1 MTAIPT
7 SRTQQKLA
15 ELLHEEAKCG
25 SPPYSLDDCTR
36 KQEYIT
42 RAAFVLAKLLPAISG
57 EMFPAIRD
65 EMREKISY
73 LITAELVCCDIH
85 ERLEAEAAK
94 GHWDDDK
101 NTYVMPDSW
110 KKLKKSRDYHD
121 ICHYGGWAAS
131 LALNECPNGQRR
143 CDPSYFCPTNGE
155 WESPCHGGFDV
166 CCNHPELHQQITPPA
181 SVDAGN

>member
-25 SPPYSLDDCTR
+25 PLPYSLDDCAR

-42 RAAFVLAKLLPAISG
+42 RAAFVLAKLLPAISS
-57 EMFPAIRD
+57 EMFPVIRD
-65 EMREKISY
+65 EMREKISEK
-73 LITAELVCCDIH
+73 IHAEMVCCDIYQQL
-85 ERLEAEAAK
+85 ERIGHQLPPEAL
-94 GHWDDDK
+94 
-101 NTYVMPDSW
+101 DSTTP
-110 KKLKKSRDYHD
+110 RDLADQHGLHFHHLCY
-121 ICHYGGWAAS
+121 YGAWAADY
-131 LALNECPNGQRR
+131 ALNECPSGHKKCQ
-143 CDPSYFCPTNGE
+143 PSYFCPTNGE